1 MQERKQKK
9 GLAMNR
15 DEASESVG
23 REDHAAPTRVLIV
36 AASLD
41 ILGGQA
47 VQAVRL
53 LEGLREE
60 PSLEVSFLPINP
72 RLPGFTRRLQNIK
85 YVRTVVTSIAYIALL
100 LSRVWRYDVI
110 HVYSAS
116 YLSFVIAP
124 TPAILIAKLYGNA
137 IILNYHS
144 GEAGD
149 HLVRWRRTAIPTMRL
164 ADSIIVPSE
173 YLVDVFA
180 RFGIHASA
188 VFNTVETNNFRFRQR
203 SNLRPIFLA
212 NRNLE
217 ALYNVGLVLR
227 AFALIQQRFPEA
239 RLTVAGE
246 GSERANLEQLAR
258 ELNLRHTEFVGR
270 VPPERMPELY
280 DAADIYLNG
289 SDIDNMPLSILE
301 AFAAGVPVITTNAGG
316 IPYIVGDGETG
327 LLVERG
333 DYEAMAAHAIRLLED
348 NALAFK
354 LACAAHEEC
363 RKYNWFTVREEW
375 LKLYHQLGARAEK
388 FASPDQ
394 QMLTDER
401 RVRTRV

>member
-1 MQERKQKK
+1 
-9 GLAMNR
+9 MNR
-15 DEASESVG
+15 DEASESVD

-47 VQAVRL
+47 VQAARL
-53 LEGLREE
+53 LEELRKE

-72 RLPGFTRRLQNIK
+72 RLPGFLRRLQNIK
-85 YVRTVVTSIAYIALL
+85 YVRTVVTSLAYIALL

-124 TPAILIAKLYGNA
+124 TPAILIAKLYGKK

-144 GEAGD
+144 GEAED
-149 HLVRWRRTAIPTMRL
+149 HLARWRRTAIPTMRL
-164 ADSIIVPSE
+164 ADSIIVPSK

-180 RFGIHASA
+180 HFGIHTSA
-188 VFNTVETNNFRFRQR
+188 VFNTVEINKFRFRKR
-203 SNLRPIFLA
+203 SNLRPAFLA

-217 ALYNVGLVLR
+217 ALYNVRLVLR
-227 AFALIQQRFPEA
+227 GFALIQRRFPEA

-246 GSERANLEQLAR
+246 GSERLALEALAR
-258 ELNLRHTEFVGR
+258 ELNLRHVEFVGR

-301 AFAAGVPVITTNAGG
+301 AFAAGVPVVTTNAGG
-316 IPYIVGDGETG
+316 IPYIMSDGETG

-333 DYEAMAAHAIRLLED
+333 DYEAMAARAIQLLED
-348 NALAFK
+348 NALATE
-354 LACAAHEEC
+354 LARAAHEEC
-363 RKYNWFTVREEW
+363 RKYSWCTVRDEW
-375 LKLYHQLGARAEK
+375 LKLYHQLDARAEQIDD
-388 FASPDQ
+388 PDH
-394 QMLTDER
+394 QMLMNER
-401 RVRTRV
+401 RVRTRG

>member
-1 MQERKQKK
+1 MQERKQKNS
-9 GLAMNR
+9 LAMNR
-15 DEASESVG
+15 DEASESVD

-47 VQAVRL
+47 VQAARL
-53 LEGLREE
+53 LEELRKE

-72 RLPGFTRRLQNIK
+72 RLPVFTRRLQNIK
-85 YVRTVVTSIAYIALL
+85 YVRTVVTSLAYIALL

-124 TPAILIAKLYGNA
+124 TPAILIAKLYGKK

-144 GEAGD
+144 GEAED
-149 HLVRWRRTAIPTMRL
+149 HLARWRRTAIPTMRL
-164 ADSIIVPSE
+164 ADSIIVPSK

-180 RFGIHASA
+180 HFGIHTSA
-188 VFNTVETNNFRFRQR
+188 VFNTVEINKFRFRKR
-203 SNLRPIFLA
+203 SNLRPAFLA

-227 AFALIQQRFPEA
+227 AFALIQRRFPEA

-246 GSERANLEQLAR
+246 GSERLALEALAR
-258 ELNLRHTEFVGR
+258 ELNLRHVEFVGR

-301 AFAAGVPVITTNAGG
+301 AFAAGVPVVTTNAGG
-316 IPYIVGDGETG
+316 IPYIMSDGETG

-333 DYEAMAAHAIRLLED
+333 DYEAMAARAIQLLED
-348 NALAFK
+348 NALATE
-354 LACAAHEEC
+354 LARAAHEEC
-363 RKYNWFTVREEW
+363 RKYSWCTVRDEW
-375 LKLYHQLGARAEK
+375 LKLYHQLDARAEQIDD
-388 FASPDQ
+388 PDH
-394 QMLTDER
+394 QMLMNER
-401 RVRTRV
+401 RVRTRG

>member
-1 MQERKQKK
+1 
-9 GLAMNR
+9 MNR
-15 DEASESVG
+15 DEASESVD

-47 VQAVRL
+47 VQAARL
-53 LEGLREE
+53 LEELRKE

-72 RLPGFTRRLQNIK
+72 RLPVFTRRLQNIK
-85 YVRTVVTSIAYIALL
+85 YVRTVVTSLAYIALL

-124 TPAILIAKLYGNA
+124 TPAILIAKLYGKK

-144 GEAGD
+144 GEAED
-149 HLVRWRRTAIPTMRL
+149 HLARWRRTAIPTMRL
-164 ADSIIVPSE
+164 ADSIIVPSK

-180 RFGIHASA
+180 HFGIHTSA
-188 VFNTVETNNFRFRQR
+188 VFNTVEINKFRFRKR
-203 SNLRPIFLA
+203 SNLRPAFLA

-227 AFALIQQRFPEA
+227 AFALIQRRFPEA

-246 GSERANLEQLAR
+246 GSERLALEALAR
-258 ELNLRHTEFVGR
+258 ELNLRHVEFVGR

-301 AFAAGVPVITTNAGG
+301 AFAAGVPVVTTNAGG
-316 IPYIVGDGETG
+316 IPYIMSDGETG

-333 DYEAMAAHAIRLLED
+333 DYEAMAARAIQLLED
-348 NALAFK
+348 NALATE
-354 LACAAHEEC
+354 LARAAHEEC
-363 RKYNWFTVREEW
+363 RKYSWCTVRDEW
-375 LKLYHQLGARAEK
+375 LKLYHQLDARAEQIDD
-388 FASPDQ
+388 PDH
-394 QMLTDER
+394 QMLMNER
-401 RVRTRV
+401 RVRTRG

>member
-15 DEASESVG
+15 DEASESVD

-47 VQAVRL
+47 VQAARL
-53 LEGLREE
+53 LEELRKE

-72 RLPGFTRRLQNIK
+72 RLPGFLRRLQNIK
-85 YVRTVVTSIAYIALL
+85 YVRTVVTSLAYIALL

-124 TPAILIAKLYGNA
+124 TPAILIAKLYGKK

-144 GEAGD
+144 GEAED
-149 HLVRWRRTAIPTMRL
+149 HLARWRRTAIPTMRL
-164 ADSIIVPSE
+164 ADSIIVPSK

-180 RFGIHASA
+180 HFGIHTSA
-188 VFNTVETNNFRFRQR
+188 VFNTVEINKFRFRKR
-203 SNLRPIFLA
+203 SNLRPAFLA

-217 ALYNVGLVLR
+217 ALYNVRLVLR
-227 AFALIQQRFPEA
+227 GFALIQRRFPEA

-246 GSERANLEQLAR
+246 GSERLALEALAR
-258 ELNLRHTEFVGR
+258 ELNLRHVEFVGR

-301 AFAAGVPVITTNAGG
+301 AFAAGVPVVTTNAGG
-316 IPYIVGDGETG
+316 IPYIMSDGETG

-333 DYEAMAAHAIRLLED
+333 DYEAMAARAIQLLED
-348 NALAFK
+348 NALATE
-354 LACAAHEEC
+354 LARAAHEEC
-363 RKYNWFTVREEW
+363 RKYSWCTVRDEW
-375 LKLYHQLGARAEK
+375 LKLYHQLDARAEK
-388 FASPDQ
+388 IDDPDH
-394 QMLTDER
+394 QMLMNER
-401 RVRTRV
+401 RVRTRG